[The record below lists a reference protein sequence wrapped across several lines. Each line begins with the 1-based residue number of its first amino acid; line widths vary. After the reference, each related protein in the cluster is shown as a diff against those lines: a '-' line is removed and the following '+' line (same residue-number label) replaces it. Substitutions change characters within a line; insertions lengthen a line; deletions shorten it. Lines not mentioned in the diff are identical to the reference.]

1 VDTVTP
7 TAAVAVSSADVNLVH
22 NTALVTFTFS
32 QAPSDFNLGH
42 TSAVGG
48 TLGPRTAS
56 PDGKTYTATFTA
68 NAGTDIANASV
79 SVDNTWHNADGN
91 LGTGFTSPVFVVDT
105 V

>member
-1 VDTVTP
+1 GTLGTGDTRPVFLVDTVTP

-22 NTALVTFTFS
+22 NTARVTFTFS

-48 TLGPRTAS
+48 TLGPLTAS

-68 NAGTDIANASV
+68 NAGTDIANA
-79 SVDNTWHNADGN
+79 
-91 LGTGFTSPVFVVDT
+91 
-105 V
+105 